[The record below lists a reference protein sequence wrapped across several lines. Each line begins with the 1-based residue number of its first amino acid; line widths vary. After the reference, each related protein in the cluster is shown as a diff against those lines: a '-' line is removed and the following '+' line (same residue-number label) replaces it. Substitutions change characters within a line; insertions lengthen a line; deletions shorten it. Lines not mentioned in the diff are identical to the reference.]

1 THMFAWLDAVLEL
14 ARAHPKTLFVL
25 RAHPDEER
33 PGKEARESV
42 AGWVRE
48 SRATD
53 LPNLVFVGSS
63 EYLSSYELIQRSK
76 FVMVYNSTIGME
88 ATLLGA
94 AVLCAGRAR
103 YTQIPTVFF
112 PPDRKEYDRLVEEM
126 LNADTIEVPE
136 VFRQNARRFLYY
148 QLYRSSLP
156 FNDMVEN
163 EGLRR
168 GYVKMKRLS
177 WQKLLP
183 ENSDAIKAI
192 LDGILCGGNF
202 LLEE

>member
-1 THMFAWLDAVLEL
+1 
-14 ARAHPKTLFVL
+14 
-25 RAHPDEER
+25 
-33 PGKEARESV
+33 
-42 AGWVRE
+42 
-48 SRATD
+48 
-53 LPNLVFVGSS
+53 
-63 EYLSSYELIQRSK
+63 
-76 FVMVYNSTIGME
+76 
-88 ATLLGA
+88 
-94 AVLCAGRAR
+94 
-103 YTQIPTVFF
+103 
-112 PPDRKEYDRLVEEM
+112 M

-148 QLYRSSLP
+148 QLYCSSLP

-192 LDGILCGGNF
+192 LDGILRGGNF
-202 LLEE
+202 LLED